1 MELATSP
8 EQHQFCTVYARRWIY
23 GRIHFHAVVAVGA
36 VDGSHTPPVW
46 HILGWLCGHGEW
58 RPSEWI
64 PLSIPAAP
72 SPGHAHVAGIR
83 LTAVNQL
90 GVPVIVSGSGRG

>member
-46 HILGWLCGHGEW
+46 HILGGYAGTASGD
-58 RPSEWI
+58 R
-64 PLSIPAAP
+64 LSGFHCRYPQPRA
-72 SPGHAHVAGIR
+72 
-83 LTAVNQL
+83 
-90 GVPVIVSGSGRG
+90 RGTHTSLESA